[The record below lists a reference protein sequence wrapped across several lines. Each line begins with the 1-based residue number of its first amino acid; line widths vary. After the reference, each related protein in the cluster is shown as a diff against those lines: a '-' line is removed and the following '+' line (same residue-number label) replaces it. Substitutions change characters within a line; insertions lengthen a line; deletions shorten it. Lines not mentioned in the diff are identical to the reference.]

1 MIGDLGSGKTTFTK
15 GLAKALKIDD
25 HITSPTFVLM
35 KQYDLKDFGGK
46 LSHIDCYRMQSS
58 KDAEGI
64 GVLELFQKN
73 EGIVVLEW
81 ADKIDEILPDR
92 TVKIQFKSND
102 ETKEISVKGFKC
114 KSV

>member
-1 MIGDLGSGKTTFTK
+1 MIGDLGTGKTTFTK
-15 GLAKALKIDD
+15 GLAKALKVED

-35 KQYDLKDFGGK
+35 KQYNLEDFKGK
-46 LSHIDCYRMQSS
+46 LSHIDCYRMQSI

-102 ETKEISVKGFKC
+102 ETKGISVKGLKC